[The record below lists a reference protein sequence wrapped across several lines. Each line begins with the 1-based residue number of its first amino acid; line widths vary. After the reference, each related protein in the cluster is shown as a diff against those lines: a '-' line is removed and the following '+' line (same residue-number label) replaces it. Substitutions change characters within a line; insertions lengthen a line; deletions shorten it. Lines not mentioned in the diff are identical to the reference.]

1 MVNVRPCK
9 CTKPCV
15 KFALLAGTLCL
26 FAQEPVIRTTV
37 PLVLLPVSV
46 TDHSGKPVAGL
57 TEHQFQV
64 LDDGKPVKHTLEITN
79 QPISLVVAVQT
90 SSAAGPVIAKVQ
102 KIGPLFEPLVVG
114 AGGEA
119 AILTYSNHVKLWQPF
134 THSGDEFTRKM
145 RKILPD
151 GTEARAN
158 DAVVEAVRMLSS
170 RPGYRRVLV
179 LIGETRDRGSEAR
192 LQEAISQAQAANVT
206 IYPVSYSV
214 YATSFTSRGAETFA
228 GTDRPVFDAGGPMNL
243 LAVFTEIGRMATESG
258 ADARASYTG
267 GERVSFT
274 KLSGLEKVI
283 AAVGRD
289 LHSQY
294 LLSFLATNPERG
306 VYRPLTV
313 TTNRTDVTVRTRPGY
328 WLE

>member
-9 CTKPCV
+9 CSKRRM
-15 KFALLAGTLCL
+15 KFAFLAGALCL

-37 PLVLLPVSV
+37 PLVLLPVSA
-46 TDHSGKPVAGL
+46 TDHSGTPVNGL
-57 TEHQFQV
+57 TERDFLV

-90 SSAAGPVIAKVQ
+90 SSAAGPAIAKVQ
-102 KIGPLFEPLVVG
+102 KIGPMFEPLVVG

-134 THSGDEFTRKM
+134 THSGDEFTRRM

-158 DAVVEAVRMLSS
+158 DAVVEAVRLLSV

-179 LIGETRDRGSEAR
+179 LIGESRDRGSEAR

-206 IYPVSYSV
+206 IYPVTYSV

-228 GTDRPVFDAGGPMNL
+228 GTDRRVFDADGPMNL
-243 LAVFTEIGRMATESG
+243 LAVFGEIGRMASENG
-258 ADARASYTG
+258 ADAMASYTG
-267 GERVSFT
+267 GEKVSFT
-274 KLSGLEKVI
+274 KFAGLEKVI

-294 LLSFLATNPERG
+294 LLSFLASKPERG

-313 TTNRTDVTVRTRPGY
+313 TVSREGVTVRTRPGY